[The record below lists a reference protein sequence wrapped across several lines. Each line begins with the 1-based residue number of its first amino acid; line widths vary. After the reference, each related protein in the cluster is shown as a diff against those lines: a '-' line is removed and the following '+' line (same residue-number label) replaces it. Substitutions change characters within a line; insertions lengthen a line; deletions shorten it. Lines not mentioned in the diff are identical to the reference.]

1 MTRAIARY
9 SVVMIAII
17 AVVAWLLTL
26 ALTGSNASL
35 AIGVSAAV
43 AAAVQIGAFSLTRS
57 MVSQNPVAAWG
68 AGALVRLFALFAY
81 AIVAVK
87 VAGLPAAPALV
98 SLFVFFFVSMLLEP
112 VFLRR

>member
-1 MTRAIARY
+1 MTQAIARY
-9 SVVMIAII
+9 TLVMLATV

-26 ALTGSNASL
+26 ALTGSGASF

-43 AAAVQIGAFSLTRS
+43 ATLVQIAAFSLTKS
-57 MVSQNPVAAWG
+57 MVAQNPVAAWG
-68 AGALVRLFALFAY
+68 AGALVRMVALFAY

-87 VAGLPAAPALV
+87 VIGLPAAPALV
-98 SLFVFFFVSMLLEP
+98 SLFVFFFISMLLEP